1 MARART
7 KRLGYDPWAGF
18 VDVLS
23 TLLLVIVFLLTVF
36 VLAQNFLTQ
45 ALSGRDRALKELS
58 AQIAEL
64 AETLNLERRQNA
76 DLRESLAVLSAS
88 LARTEM
94 ERDELVLKVDALTR
108 RSEEAEKS
116 LAVRED
122 EIRLRLAELES
133 LKRDIDALRR
143 LRAELEGQVAALTGE
158 SEQLRTRGR
167 ELEGRVTELADE
179 RERLR
184 TRSQELEGRVGSLES
199 ERGQLR
205 DRTRELEARLADER
219 ERTLLAQKEI
229 EQREI
234 RLSQLQSLYLQTQDR
249 LEGETKVSEEARAQV
264 DLLNQQ
270 IAALRAQLARLEAAL
285 EVAEARDKESQV
297 QIADLGRRLNLAL
310 AQKVEE
316 LSQYRSEFFGEL
328 RKVLGNRPDVQ
339 IVGDRFVLQSEV
351 LFDRG
356 SAELSENARRQL
368 DSIAR
373 TLIQVSARIPDR
385 LPWILRVDGHTDALP
400 ISTPQFPSNWE
411 LSTARAVAVSKYMIS
426 RGVPPSRIAAA
437 GFGEF
442 QPLDPRSDE
451 IAYRRNRRIEMK
463 LTER

>member
-64 AETLNLERRQNA
+64 AETLNLERQQNT
-76 DLRESLAVLSAS
+76 DLRESLSVLTAS

-122 EIRLRLAELES
+122 EIKLRLAELES
-133 LKRDIDALRR
+133 LKRDIETLRQLRADLESRIATLSSEGER
-143 LRAELEGQVAALTGE
+143 LRE
-158 SEQLRTRGR
+158 RGR
-167 ELEGRVTELADE
+167 ELEGQVSA
-179 RERLR
+179 
-184 TRSQELEGRVGSLES
+184 LEG

-249 LEGETKVSEEARAQV
+249 LEGETRVSGEARAQV
-264 DLLNQQ
+264 ELLNQQ

-285 EVAEARDKESQV
+285 DVAEAKDKESQV

-328 RKVLGNRPDVQ
+328 RKVLGDRPDVQ

-351 LFDRG
+351 LFGRG

-368 DSIAR
+368 DSIAQ

-400 ISTPQFPSNWE
+400 INTPQFPSNWE

-442 QPLDPRSDE
+442 QPLDARSDE